1 MSGILLGANSFGQL
15 TAVDLI
21 LLENEPHEIVLAYM
35 YQSDSNIQ
43 RFPKKMITTNYQIN
57 QIISK
62 INQCYLDDSDVEM
75 E

>member
-1 MSGILLGANSFGQL
+1 MSGILLGTNSFGQL